1 MRGLLF
7 QNHFL
12 RKEQTAMIDKTLFNV
27 NDSNL
32 TMRIQ
37 QAEMYLKEFEAE
49 VKRAQGATGIFRSK
63 EDALGRIMILNEFAP
78 NDSRVKGL
86 FERAR
91 ACLIGSTGNFTDITD
106 DMTVYLVNEQK
117 LRDLYC
123 EKSEKAWNALIA
135 QHKDKIRE
143 KLYPAPD
150 VMEEDI
156 DDLVGTYVILD
167 EVRYPMNQFMGV
179 TGEYIWMGKRSTGM
193 YFLKIDTRKW
203 LGPYEAVKRYRR
215 LVDSTMMEVDKWTVL
230 GVITDLT
237 MEQPEAGEKKIGAPV
252 YAVVVEPVALYVP
265 GHVIGLYDPEKESSG
280 YFEGEDEVAG
290 IKEAWYTEKSVPEDV
305 TPERLVEIFRQ
316 AIKEKN
322 YDLYADCIQPER
334 RENPIQQDLMLYF
347 WDLHQERFHGEYVH
361 AEVVPEETKIT
372 VVKGYDDNNGLDSY
386 FLSKEDQ
393 ENIAKRYGDKIEYA
407 SVQTISFDKNGKQLG
422 SPVRRNLIR
431 TNGGRW
437 YVRDYEIRF

>member
-1 MRGLLF
+1 
-7 QNHFL
+7 
-12 RKEQTAMIDKTLFNV
+12 MIDKTLFNV

-63 EDALGRIMILNEFAP
+63 EDALGRIMILNDFAP
-78 NDSRVKGL
+78 NDARVKEL
-86 FERAR
+86 FDRAR
-91 ACLIGSTGNFTDITD
+91 ACLLGSTGNFTDITD
-106 DMTVYLVNEQK
+106 DMTVYLVHEEE
-117 LRDLYC
+117 LRQMYA
-123 EKSEKAWNALIA
+123 EKSEKAWNELVA

-156 DDLVGTYVILD
+156 DDLTGTYVILD

-265 GHVIGLYDPEKESSG
+265 GHVIGLYDPEKETSG

-322 YDLYADCIQPER
+322 YDLYVDCIQPER
-334 RENPIQQDLMLYF
+334 RQNPTQESLLLYH
-347 WDLHQERFHGEYVH
+347 WDLHQERLHGEYVH
-361 AEVVPEETKIT
+361 AEVVPDATKIS
-372 VVKGYDDNNGLDSY
+372 VIKGYDDNNGLDSY
-386 FLSKEDQ
+386 FLTKEDQ
-393 ENIAKRYGDKIEYA
+393 ESIAKRYGDKVEYA

>member
-1 MRGLLF
+1 MVD
-7 QNHFL
+7 
-12 RKEQTAMIDKTLFNV
+12 QTTFSV

-37 QAEMYLKEFEAE
+37 QAEIYLKEFENE
-49 VKRAQGATGIFRSK
+49 VKRAQGATGIFRSR
-63 EDALGRIMILNEFAP
+63 EDALSRVMILNEFAP
-78 NDSRVKGL
+78 NDPRVKAL

-91 ACLIGSTGNFTDITD
+91 ACVLGSTGNFTEVSD

-117 LRDLYC
+117 LRDMYC
-123 EKSEKAWNALIA
+123 EKSEKAWNALMA
-135 QHKDKIRE
+135 QYEGKLRE
-143 KLYPAPD
+143 KIYPAPD
-150 VMEEDI
+150 PMTESF
-156 DDLVGTYVILD
+156 DDLVGTFVVLD

-179 TGEYIWMGKRSTGM
+179 TGEFIHMGKRSTGM
-193 YFLKIDTRKW
+193 YFIKIDTRKW

-215 LVDSTMMEVDKWTVL
+215 LVDTTMMEVDKWTVL
-230 GVITDLT
+230 GEITGVT
-237 MEQPEAGEKKIGAPV
+237 MEQPEAGEKKVGPPV
-252 YAVVVEPVALYVP
+252 YAVVVEPIALYVP
-265 GHVIGLYDPEKESSG
+265 GHVLGFYDKDRETSG
-280 YFEGEDEVAG
+280 YFEGEDEVAA

-322 YDLYADCIQPER
+322 YDLYVDCIQEER
-334 RENPIQQDLMLYF
+334 RQNPTQESLLLYY

-361 AEVVPEETKIT
+361 AEVVPEATKIT
-372 VVKGYDDNNGLDSY
+372 VVKGYNDEGGLDSY
-386 FLSKEDQ
+386 FLTKEDQ
-393 ENIAKRYGDKIEYA
+393 EAIAARYGDKVEYA
-407 SVQTISFDKNGKQLG
+407 SVQTVAYDKNGKQLG